1 MRFSLVQAFLK
12 NSLRT
17 SRLPILM
24 SSLFVW
30 KQIYTNQNQ
39 SKLLS
44 NISNLFQSSICFAQD
59 FEQELPYLG
68 CSIRSMNDQPGME
81 VILVNTESPAWKSGF
96 KLGDVILEID
106 SSPVNNIEEYR
117 DTLRASLQKSNSV
130 EYKVLRKAKVKH
142 LTVIFS
148 A

>member
-17 SRLPILM
+17 SKLPLLM

-30 KQIYTNQNQ
+30 KHIYSQRHQSPFLTNHLPNF
-39 SKLLS
+39 L
-44 NISNLFQSSICFAQD
+44 QSSITFAQD

-106 SSPVNNIEEYR
+106 SRPVNNIEEYR
-117 DTLRASLQKSNSV
+117 DTLRASL
-130 EYKVLRKAKVKH
+130 
-142 LTVIFS
+142 
-148 A
+148 